1 MAKIAITGHLYV
13 VSSQAMLRRNETA
26 WARPHSGATGIKS
39 NTGTSQTWEIKK
51 RNYFRLEKKTQCYT
65 NRLPTVLK
73 MRKMYPQCRKPSGAD
88 LSRTLARQLFE
99 SFVARDPSS
108 KIWQNIRPTLDPATR
123 ISTEM
128 CSKGPSTSSTSNIW
142 TPSPSIWSNDLGI
155 LRPDPSH
162 HSSDL
167 AAGRNICHPSFFPH
181 LEVS

>member
-1 MAKIAITGHLYV
+1 MW
-13 VSSQAMLRRNETA
+13 SQVKPCCEETKLHGRVLTLEPLA
-26 WARPHSGATGIKS
+26 SNQTQVHRKRGKLKKETTSGWK
-39 NTGTSQTWEIKK
+39 KK
-51 RNYFRLEKKTQCYT
+51 RNAI
-65 NRLPTVLK
+65 PTDYQPSSKCGKCIHNVE
-73 MRKMYPQCRKPSGAD
+73 KPSGAD